1 MTDTIRQ
8 TCTTYAYPTRAE
20 ALAAQARH
28 GGTIDVA
35 RYGRRVWTVRV
46 PHTLDR

>member
-1 MTDTIRQ
+1 MTDTIRH
-8 TCTTYAYPTRAE
+8 TGTTYAYPTRAE

-35 RYGRRVWTVRV
+35 RYGRRVWTVHV
-46 PHTLDR
+46 PRTPGR